1 MTTLPIPKSQ
11 LTKPQRT
18 NVLVVLIPVVGAM
31 VALLIAGLLIRYWLN
46 MDNEFVI
53 SMVTPL
59 AAGAAVSLVV
69 ALLLY
74 FTSLYYSPSLRL
86 TFLFIM
92 IIVAALTLTNGL
104 VAAQQMF
111 TDTIVLID
119 TTILLLFTTIVAGTF
134 GMGGFLRVT
143 HGLSQ
148 LMHLAHRVAS
158 GDYRSRVVVDG
169 RDELAQLGTSFNEMA
184 SQLEM
189 AAQERED
196 LAKMRRDLTAWVSHD
211 LRTPLT
217 SMRAM
222 VEALNDGLVE
232 DPEQIKRYYRL
243 ILADVQGM
251 NRLIN
256 DLFEM
261 SRLDAGGIQIQM
273 AEDSLSDLISDTVG
287 GFHALAQ
294 RRGIK
299 LQGEISPNLDPV
311 RMNAEKIGRVLSN
324 LISNA
329 LKYTPDDGTINVQA
343 WRDGQTVFVRVQDSG
358 DGFVEQD
365 MPLLFEQF
373 YRGEGARSRSG
384 GSSAG
389 LGLSIARGIVEAHG
403 GGISAENNN
412 GARITFTLPQ
422 TQ

>member
-1 MTTLPIPKSQ
+1 MTTVPIS
-11 LTKPQRT
+11 KPQRT
-18 NVLVVLIPVVGAM
+18 NVWVVLIPVIGAM
-31 VALLIAGLLIRYWLN
+31 VALLVAGLLIRYWLN
-46 MDNEFVI
+46 MDHEFVM

-59 AAGAAVSLVV
+59 AIGAAVSLIV

-74 FTSLYYSPSLRL
+74 FASLYYSPSLRL
-86 TFLFIM
+86 TFLFIT

-143 HGLSQ
+143 NGLSQ

-158 GDYRSRVVVDG
+158 GDYHSRVMVDG

-184 SQLEM
+184 TQLEV

-232 DPEQIKRYYRL
+232 DPEQVKRYYRL

-261 SRLDAGGIQIQM
+261 SRLEASGMQIVM
-273 AEDSLSDLISDTVG
+273 EEDSLSDLISDSIG
-287 GFHALAQ
+287 MFDALAKQ
-294 RRGIK
+294 RHITLSGDI
-299 LQGEISPNLDPV
+299 GADLDPV
-311 RMNAEKIGRVLSN
+311 RMNARKIGRVLSN
-324 LISNA
+324 LIGNA
-329 LKYTPDDGTINVQA
+329 LKYTPDNGNINVNA
-343 WRDGQTVFVRVQDSG
+343 WRDADTIYVAVQDSG
-358 DGFVEQD
+358 NGFVEKD

-384 GSSAG
+384 GTSAG

-403 GGISAENNN
+403 GEISAENDN

-422 TQ
+422 A

>member
-1 MTTLPIPKSQ
+1 MTTVPI
-11 LTKPQRT
+11 TKPQRT
-18 NVLVVLIPVVGAM
+18 NVLVVLIPVAGAM
-31 VALLIAGLLIRYWLN
+31 FALLVAGLLIRYWLE

-59 AAGAAVSLVV
+59 AIGAAVSLVV

-74 FTSLYYSPSLRL
+74 FASLYFSPSLRL
-86 TFLFIM
+86 TFLFIC
-92 IIVAALTLTNGL
+92 IIVAALTITNGL

-111 TDTIVLID
+111 TDTVVLID

-134 GMGGFLRVT
+134 GMGGFLRVSN
-143 HGLSQ
+143 GLSQ

-158 GDYRSRVVVDG
+158 GDYHSRVTVDG

-184 SQLEM
+184 SQLEL

-232 DPEQIKRYYRL
+232 DPEQVKRYYRL

-261 SRLDAGGIQIQM
+261 ARLDAGGMQVVM
-273 AEDSLSDLISDTVG
+273 EDDSLSDLISDNIG
-287 GFHALAQ
+287 MFHALANQ
-294 RRGIK
+294 RNITLAGN
-299 LQGEISPNLDPV
+299 ISPDLDPV
-311 RMNAEKIGRVLSN
+311 RMNARKIGRVLAN
-324 LISNA
+324 LLSNA
-329 LKYTPDDGTINVQA
+329 LKYTPDNGTITINA
-343 WRDGQTVFVRVQDSG
+343 WREDKNVFVSVQDSG
-358 DGFVEQD
+358 TGFVEKD
-365 MPLLFEQF
+365 LPLLFEQF

-403 GGISAENNN
+403 GEISAENNN

-422 TQ
+422 SG

>member
-1 MTTLPIPKSQ
+1 MTTLPVTKS
-11 LTKPQRT
+11 LNKPSRT
-18 NVLVVLIPVVGAM
+18 NIFVVLIPVVGAM
-31 VALLIAGLLIRYWLN
+31 FALLVAGLLIRYWLN

-69 ALLLY
+69 ALVLY
-74 FTSLYYSPSLRL
+74 FISLYFSPSLRL
-86 TFLFIM
+86 TFLFIT

-111 TDTIVLID
+111 TDTVVLID

-143 HGLSQ
+143 SGLRQ

-158 GDYRSRVVVDG
+158 GDYQSRVIVDG

-184 SQLEM
+184 TQLES
-189 AAQERED
+189 AAQEREE

-232 DPEQIKRYYRL
+232 DPEQVKRYYRL
-243 ILADVQGM
+243 ILGDVQGM

-261 SRLDAGGIQIQM
+261 SRLDAGGMKIEM
-273 AEDSLSDLISDTVG
+273 EEDSLSDLISDSIG
-287 GFHALAQ
+287 MFDALAKQ
-294 RRGIK
+294 RNIK
-299 LQGEISPNLDPV
+299 LIGDVAPKLDSV
-311 RMNAEKIGRVLSN
+311 RMNARKIGRVLAN

-329 LKYTPDDGTINVQA
+329 LKYTPDNGTIRVEA
-343 WRDGQTVFVRVQDSG
+343 WRDDAAVYVSVQDSG
-358 DGFVEQD
+358 NGFAEKD
-365 MPLLFEQF
+365 IPLLFEQF

-403 GGISAENNN
+403 GMISAENQN

-422 TQ
+422 

>member
-1 MTTLPIPKSQ
+1 MTSLP
-11 LTKPQRT
+11 LRKPQRI
-18 NVLVVLIPVVGAM
+18 NIFVVLIPVLGAM
-31 VALLIAGLLIRYWLN
+31 VALLVAGLLIRYWLN
-46 MDNEFVI
+46 MDNQFVI

-59 AAGAAVSLVV
+59 AIGASVSLIV
-69 ALLLY
+69 ALILY
-74 FTSLYYSPSLRL
+74 FISLYYSPSLRL
-86 TFLFIM
+86 TFLFIT

-143 HGLSQ
+143 NGLGQ
-148 LMHLAHRVAS
+148 LMHLAQRVAS
-158 GDYRSRVVVDG
+158 GDYHSRVTLDG
-169 RDELAQLGTSFNEMA
+169 RDELAQLGSSFNDMA
-184 SQLEM
+184 MQLEA
-189 AAQERED
+189 AAQEREE

-217 SMRAM
+217 STRAM
-222 VEALNDGLVE
+222 VEALNDGLIE
-232 DPEQIKRYYRL
+232 DPDQVSRYYRL

-261 SRLDAGGIQIQM
+261 SRLDAGGMQIVM
-273 AEDSLSDLISDTVG
+273 EEESLSDLISDTVG
-287 GFHALAQ
+287 GFQALAQ
-294 RRGIK
+294 RRGVQ

-311 RMNAEKIGRVLSN
+311 RMNSEKIGRVLSN

-329 LKYTPDDGTINVQA
+329 LKYTPDGGMIKVQA
-343 WRDGQTVFVRVQDSG
+343 WRDADVIFVRVQDSG
-358 DGFVEQD
+358 EGFVEKD
-365 MPLLFEQF
+365 LPLLFEQF

-384 GSSAG
+384 GTSAG

-403 GGISAENNN
+403 GEISAENNN

-422 TQ
+422 S